1 MSLKFV
7 GGERIQRGRGLG
19 GLLRMFKSLFSPV
32 LKSVGK
38 NVVRAATS
46 NTAKSI
52 AKTLGEQAIESGL
65 NLATDALRGNNL
77 KESANNEITAL
88 KSTAA
93 NSLDRIKRKRKSQ
106 EGQGIK
112 MGKKMKKSRTVYKVR
127 RKVKRNKKTSKIKK
141 RRVRNG
147 KKKVN
152 KRLLDFLG

>member
-38 NVVRAATS
+38 NVVKAATS

-65 NLATDALRGNNL
+65 NLATDALRGNNF
-77 KESANNEITAL
+77 KESANNEFAAF
-88 KSTAA
+88 KNTAA
-93 NSLDRIKRKRKSQ
+93 DSLDKIKRKRKIQ
-106 EGQGIK
+106 KGDGIK
-112 MGKKMKKSRTVYKVR
+112 MKRVKRIKRT
-127 RKVKRNKKTSKIKK
+127 RKVKRAVKVKRKTKKPKTRRIKRK
-141 RRVRNG
+141 
-147 KKKVN
+147 KYSKKV
-152 KRLLDFLG
+152 LDFLG

>member
-1 MSLKFV
+1 MSLRFV

-38 NVVRAATS
+38 NVVKAATS

-77 KESANNEITAL
+77 KESANNEFTTF
-88 KSTAA
+88 KHTAA
-93 NSLDRIKRKRKSQ
+93 DSLDKIKRKRKNQ
-106 EGQGIK
+106 EGEGIK
-112 MGKKMKKSRTVYKVR
+112 IKRIKRTKKTKYTLKRNTKKPKTRKIKR
-127 RKVKRNKKTSKIKK
+127 RKYTKNV
-141 RRVRNG
+141 
-147 KKKVN
+147 
-152 KRLLDFLG
+152 LDFLG

>member
-38 NVVRAATS
+38 KVVKAATS

-77 KESANNEITAL
+77 KESANNEFTTF
-88 KSTAA
+88 KHTAA
-93 NSLDRIKRKRKSQ
+93 DSLDKIKRKRKNQ
-106 EGQGIK
+106 EGEGIK
-112 MGKKMKKSRTVYKVR
+112 IKRIKGTKKTKYTLKRNTKKPKTRKIKR
-127 RKVKRNKKTSKIKK
+127 RKYTKNF
-141 RRVRNG
+141 
-147 KKKVN
+147 
-152 KRLLDFLG
+152 LDFLG

>member
-38 NVVRAATS
+38 NVVKAATS

-77 KESANNEITAL
+77 KESANNEFTTF
-88 KSTAA
+88 KHTAA
-93 NSLDRIKRKRKSQ
+93 DSLDKIKRKRKNQ
-106 EGQGIK
+106 EGGGINIK
-112 MGKKMKKSRTVYKVR
+112 RIKRTGDTKYTLKL
-127 RKVKRNKKTSKIKK
+127 KRETKRPKTRKIKK
-141 RRVRNG
+141 RKSTKRV
-147 KKKVN
+147 
-152 KRLLDFLG
+152 LDFLG

>member
-38 NVVRAATS
+38 KVVKAATS

-77 KESANNEITAL
+77 KESANNEFTTF
-88 KSTAA
+88 KHTAA
-93 NSLDRIKRKRKSQ
+93 DSLDKIKRKRKNQ
-106 EGQGIK
+106 EGEGIK
-112 MGKKMKKSRTVYKVR
+112 IKRMKRTGKTKYTL
-127 RKVKRNKKTSKIKK
+127 KVKRKTKRPKTRKIK
-141 RRVRNG
+141 RR
-147 KKKVN
+147 KYTKKV
-152 KRLLDFLG
+152 LDFLG

>member
-38 NVVRAATS
+38 KVVKAATS

-77 KESANNEITAL
+77 KESANNEFTTF
-88 KSTAA
+88 KHTAA
-93 NSLDRIKRKRKSQ
+93 DSLDKIKRKRKNQ
-106 EGQGIK
+106 EGEGIK
-112 MGKKMKKSRTVYKVR
+112 IKRIKRTKKTKYTLKRNTKKPKTRKIKR
-127 RKVKRNKKTSKIKK
+127 RKYTKNV
-141 RRVRNG
+141 
-147 KKKVN
+147 
-152 KRLLDFLG
+152 LDFLG

>member
-38 NVVRAATS
+38 KVVKAATS

-77 KESANNEITAL
+77 KESANNEFTTF
-88 KSTAA
+88 KHTAA
-93 NSLDRIKRKRKSQ
+93 DSLDEIKRKRKNQ
-106 EGQGIK
+106 EGEGIK
-112 MGKKMKKSRTVYKVR
+112 IKRIKRTKKTKYTLKRNTKKPKTRKIKR
-127 RKVKRNKKTSKIKK
+127 RKYTKNV
-141 RRVRNG
+141 
-147 KKKVN
+147 
-152 KRLLDFLG
+152 LDFLG

>member
-38 NVVRAATS
+38 KVVKAATS

-77 KESANNEITAL
+77 KESANNEFTTF
-88 KSTAA
+88 KHTAA
-93 NSLDRIKRKRKSQ
+93 DSLDKIKRKRKNQ
-106 EGQGIK
+106 EGEGIK
-112 MGKKMKKSRTVYKVR
+112 IKRIKRTKRTKYTLKRNTKKPKTRKIKR
-127 RKVKRNKKTSKIKK
+127 RKYTKNV
-141 RRVRNG
+141 
-147 KKKVN
+147 
-152 KRLLDFLG
+152 LDFLG

>member
-38 NVVRAATS
+38 KVVKAATS

-77 KESANNEITAL
+77 KESANNEFTTF
-88 KSTAA
+88 KHTAA
-93 NSLDRIKRKRKSQ
+93 DSLDEIKRKRKNQ
-106 EGQGIK
+106 EGEGIK
-112 MGKKMKKSRTVYKVR
+112 IKRIKRTKKTKYTLKRNTKKPKTGKIKR
-127 RKVKRNKKTSKIKK
+127 RKYTKK
-141 RRVRNG
+141 
-147 KKKVN
+147 
-152 KRLLDFLG
+152 F

>member
-19 GLLRMFKSLFSPV
+19 GLLRMIKSLFTPV

-38 NVVRAATS
+38 NVVKAATS

-52 AKTLGEQAIESGL
+52 AKSLGEQAIESGI

-77 KESANNEITAL
+77 KESANNEFTVL

-93 NSLDRIKRKRKSQ
+93 NSLDRIKRKRKTQ
-106 EGQGIK
+106 GGEGLNMYKRIK
-112 MGKKMKKSRTVYKVR
+112 KVVYKTRKSKSKKKNPKKLKKRVKNKT
-127 RKVKRNKKTSKIKK
+127 RKVKKNSQK
-141 RRVRNG
+141 RF
-147 KKKVN
+147 
-152 KRLLDFLG
+152 DFLG

>member
-32 LKSVGK
+32 IKSVGK

-77 KESANNEITAL
+77 RESANNEFTAF

-106 EGQGIK
+106 EGEGVK
-112 MGKKMKKSRTVYKVR
+112 MGKKMKKSRIVYKVKR
-127 RKVKRNKKTSKIKK
+127 RIKRKKKVSKVKK
-141 RRVRNG
+141 RRVSNK